1 VGKSSFCARFMYPEQ
16 DEYSLMDKRSI
27 INSVDFASSLI
38 NYHHTLWWG
47 DTQSNGA
54 TFSILEQTVFVDD
67 SSLKVFDQ
75 EKNKKEPYEKRA
87 AVVSFPNWNQ
97 RQFKGFST
105 EQDIKRAQHMPDK
118 FKIDAFLML
127 IDVSKDRT
135 EKQPI
140 EQQLE
145 LAKNVL
151 KSMKDV
157 KKVPVVIALTKFD
170 KIESETDTNDHL
182 EDDNV
187 RKVNIDPLYRMLR
200 YLLFKQFCH

>member
-1 VGKSSFCARFMYPEQ
+1 MYPEQ

-118 FKIDAFLML
+118 FK
-127 IDVSKDRT
+127 V
-135 EKQPI
+135 
-140 EQQLE
+140 
-145 LAKNVL
+145 
-151 KSMKDV
+151 
-157 KKVPVVIALTKFD
+157 
-170 KIESETDTNDHL
+170 
-182 EDDNV
+182 
-187 RKVNIDPLYRMLR
+187 
-200 YLLFKQFCH
+200 